1 MLIVNQ
7 DKTRKEEEGQI
18 FVELTIY
25 RDVRNIADCNRL
37 GYWCDKAHLSHFI
50 MSCAKYFTQD
60 ELKNILKMNGNNI
73 YIEKNNLLDAYKN
86 GKLGAV
92 FRPYIQWKTGGPMFS
107 KEQAYA
113 MINTVS
119 DLLNKM
125 FDDAEADEE
134 LRSYLEGI
142 DSEITNIL
150 PTLI

>member
-1 MLIVNQ
+1 MLIVKQ

-50 MSCAKYFTQD
+50 MECAKCFTQD

-86 GKLGAV
+86 GNIVYLAHPAVWYTAEGGISALDIMLQDLESELLG
-92 FRPYIQWKTGGPMFS
+92 
-107 KEQAYA
+107 
-113 MINTVS
+113 
-119 DLLNKM
+119 
-125 FDDAEADEE
+125 
-134 LRSYLEGI
+134 
-142 DSEITNIL
+142 
-150 PTLI
+150 